1 MKDQNIAIAAGLII
15 VVAALGGLTLQNMQA
30 KLNEKESTIE
40 ALEGSVS
47 ELQAEVQGLIESN
60 EEYSR
65 RCSENEELIR
75 IYEENFHALNEELI
89 NSRTNASILESR
101 LHSIM
106 LLVLTRTNPPQV
118 LPRKPVFYI
127 GEVITFKISYD
138 YPLYGSSIKVWDPDG
153 VLLWETDPL
162 IEWEPLPDGTW
173 RVTFYNQFVDEEP
186 MLFEEE
192 MPVGNYTWS
201 FIYGDVT
208 CTGGEF
214 SVLVYES

>member
-1 MKDQNIAIAAGLII
+1 LII
-15 VVAALGGLTLQNMQA
+15 VVAALGGLTIQSMQV
-30 KLNEKESTIE
+30 KLSERKFTIE
-40 ALEGSVS
+40 ALESSVG
-47 ELQAEVQGLIESN
+47 ELEAEIQSLTEAN

-65 RCSENEELIR
+65 RCSEYEELIR
-75 IYEENFHALNEELI
+75 IYEENFHALEEELI
-89 NSRTNASILESR
+89 NSRANASVLESR

-106 LLVLTRTNPPQV
+106 LLVLTRTQPPQV

-127 GEVITFKISYD
+127 GEILAFEIIYD
-138 YPLYGSSIKVWDPDG
+138 FPLYDSSIMVWDPDG
-153 VLLWETDPL
+153 ALIWEADPL
-162 IEWEPLPDGTW
+162 FEWIQLPDGPW
-173 RVTFYNQFVDEEP
+173 VVTFYNQVVDEEP

-214 SVLVYES
+214 SVQEYES